1 MQAQGAERGVARLL
15 LAEDVIDDGDMHLR
29 RALPRDDQV
38 SVGPFVF
45 LDHYRHRS
53 KRGIGDRPHPHAGIE
68 VVSYLLEG
76 GVEHRDSMGNRDR
89 LGPGD
94 AQFIRAGR
102 GMLHLEQPL
111 SGRHGLQLWLK
122 LPAHLQDVEP
132 TYTSL
137 RAERLP
143 TWSQAGARGVVLAG
157 NVNGLQGPME
167 LSGGAVL
174 ASLELQAHS
183 STTLAC
189 TAPEAGLYVLA
200 GKAQVGEVLLTPGT
214 LGVLTEGSQVGVKAI
229 GEDALQAVWVGG
241 NPVEG
246 PVLFSGPFVMN
257 HPDRLVQARRDYAA
271 GRMGRLDGV
280 PF

>member
-1 MQAQGAERGVARLL
+1 MQGAERGVARVLP
-15 LAEDVIDDGDMHLR
+15 AEDVIEDGDMHLR
-29 RALPRDDQV
+29 RALPHGDRV

-53 KRGIGDRPHPHAGIE
+53 LRGIGDRPHPHAGIE

-102 GMLHLEQPL
+102 GMLHAEQPL

-122 LPAHLQDVEP
+122 LPTHLQDVEP

-137 RAERLP
+137 RSGQLP
-143 TWSQAGARGVVLAG
+143 VWSEAGGRCVVVAG
-157 NVNGLQGPME
+157 NVNGLQGPMA
-167 LSGGAVL
+167 LSGGAVM
-174 ASLELQAHS
+174 ASIDLQAHS
-183 STTLAC
+183 SMYLVC
-189 TAPEAGLYVLA
+189 TAGEAGLYVL
-200 GKAQVGEVLLTPGT
+200 GGEAEIGGVSIRPGSLGLLS
-214 LGVLTEGSQVGVKAI
+214 EGSELRVNAAGEAPLQALLI
-229 GEDALQAVWVGG
+229 GGDALK
-241 NPVEG
+241 G
-246 PVLFSGPFVMN
+246 PVLFSGPFVMDS
-257 HPDRLVQARRDYAA
+257 PERLAQARRDYAT

-280 PF
+280 PV